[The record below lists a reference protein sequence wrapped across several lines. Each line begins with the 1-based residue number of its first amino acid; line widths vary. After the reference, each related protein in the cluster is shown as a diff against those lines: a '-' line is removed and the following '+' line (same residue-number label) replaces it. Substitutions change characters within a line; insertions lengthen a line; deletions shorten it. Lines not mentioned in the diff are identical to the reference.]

1 MQSRQVIVIGA
12 GIVGAACAVRLVEDG
27 HSVTIV
33 DRGGSG
39 EATSHGNA
47 GVFAT
52 GSVIPLSLPGTWRN
66 LPKWLR
72 DPEGPLSLRWAYL
85 PRMVPWL
92 LRFAAAGAPHRVAA
106 ITDALTALHRDSY
119 DEHRALAEIAGATDL
134 IRPDR
139 YVHAFESEALFEKD
153 RPAQEMRRAR
163 GIAFDVLDAH
173 EVRQLDP
180 ALSSEVKRA
189 VVYHDHGKTVDPGGL
204 VKALAAHAER
214 RGAKTLR
221 AEVRAIE
228 TGEHGVTGVATDQ
241 GRQPADAVV
250 VAAGPWS
257 ARLLAPLRETVP
269 LEVERGYHLVIEDPS
284 VMPRHPTMSA
294 THKFVSTPMAAGLR
308 LAGTVEFAGLDA
320 PPNYARADMLL
331 GQAKRLFPGLE
342 GKVAARW
349 MGNRPSLPDS
359 LPVIGASP
367 RYRGLYHAFGH
378 AHTGLTAAPMTAR
391 LIADLVAGRPPALD
405 LSPFRVDRF

>member
-1 MQSRQVIVIGA
+1 MQSRQVIVVGA

-27 HSVTIV
+27 HTVTIV
-33 DRGGSG
+33 DRDGPG

-47 GVFAT
+47 GVLA
-52 GSVIPLSLPGTWRN
+52 SASIIPLSLPGTWRN

-72 DPEGPLSLRWAYL
+72 DPEGPLSLRWTYL

-92 LRFAAAGAPHRVAA
+92 LRFAASGAPRRVDA
-106 ITDALTALHRDSY
+106 ITDALAALHRDSY
-119 DEHRALAEIAGATDL
+119 AEHRALAELAGATDL

-139 YVHAFESEALFEKD
+139 YVHAFETEALFEKD
-153 RPAQEMRRAR
+153 KPAQEMRRRR
-163 GIAFDVLDAH
+163 GFAFDILDAH

-180 ALSSEVKRA
+180 ALSPEVKRA
-189 VVYHDHGKTVDPGGL
+189 VVYHDHGRTVDPGGL

-214 RGAKTLR
+214 RGARILR
-221 AEVRAIE
+221 AEVRGIE
-228 TGEHGVTGVATDQ
+228 AGEHGVTGVVTDQ
-241 GRQPADAVV
+241 GRLAADAVV

-257 ARLLAPLRETVP
+257 ARLLSPLGTHVP

-284 VMPRHPTMSA
+284 VMPRHPTMSGA
-294 THKFVSTPMAAGLR
+294 GKFVSTPMAAGLR
-308 LAGTVEFAGLDA
+308 IAGTVEFAGLDA

-331 GQAKRLFPGLE
+331 RQAKRLFPGLE

-367 RYRGLYHAFGH
+367 RFRGLYHAFGH
-378 AHTGLTAAPMTAR
+378 AHTGLTAAPRTAR
-391 LIADLVAGRPPALD
+391 IVADLVAGRTPPID